1 MQEKEIQEVAEQV
14 TKTKKKPR
22 GGNSP
27 VIGNNGVMVNKDE
40 NAAMCE
46 YALNIFHSPSVDLRN
61 SEEVSAAIDGYFKD
75 CISRGLRPGNLG
87 LYAVLGLSKQEV
99 SNELRGVTHK
109 LSSSTIDLIKKAK
122 VALST
127 YREMLGSTGK
137 INPVTLIFWQ
147 KNYDGLEDKQ
157 TMEITPQKDLEAD
170 RTPEEIEKQIE
181 QDIPIDVDYE
191 EI

>member
-1 MQEKEIQEVAEQV
+1 MEQV
-14 TKTKKKPR
+14 KENIEQVVKAKKKPR

-27 VIGNNGVMVNKDE
+27 VIGDNGVLLSKEE

-46 YALNIFHSPSVDLRN
+46 YALNIFHAPKVDLHDP
-61 SEEVSAAIDGYFKD
+61 EQVSAAIDGYFKS
-75 CISRGLRPGNLG
+75 CVNNGLRPGNLG
-87 LYAVLGLSKQEV
+87 LYAVLGLSKQDV
-99 SNELRGVTHK
+99 SDAIRGTNKSKV
-109 LSSSTIDLIKKAK
+109 SPACVDIIKKAK

-147 KNYDGLEDKQ
+147 KNYDGLEDRQ
-157 TMEITPQKDLEAD
+157 TMEITPKQGQEPELS
-170 RTPEEIEKQIE
+170 PEEVRQQLE
-181 QDIPIDVDYE
+181 QDIPIDGDFE

>member
-1 MQEKEIQEVAEQV
+1 MEEKEMQEVAEQV
-14 TKTKKKPR
+14 TKAKKKPR

-27 VIGNNGVMVNKDE
+27 VIGDNGVLVNKDD
-40 NAAMCE
+40 NAAMCA
-46 YALNIFHSPSVDLRN
+46 YSLDIFHAPAINLSDP
-61 SEEVSAAIDGYFKD
+61 EEVTEAIDGYFKD
-75 CISRGLRPGNLG
+75 CMNKGLRPGNLG

-109 LSSSTIDLIKKAK
+109 LRPSTIDLIKKAK
-122 VALST
+122 VALSA

-157 TMEITPQKDLEAD
+157 TMEISPRHDLDAEC
-170 RTPEEIEKQIE
+170 TPEEIEMQLEK
-181 QDIPIDVDYE
+181 DIPVDVVE
-191 EI
+191 

>member
-1 MQEKEIQEVAEQV
+1 MWRGDRMEKKEIVEQV
-14 TKTKKKPR
+14 AKAKKKPR

-27 VIGNNGVMVNKDE
+27 VIGDNGVMVSKDE

-46 YALNIFHSPSVDLRN
+46 YALNIFHAPSVDLGDP
-61 SEEVSAAIDGYFKD
+61 EEVSDAIDRYFSD
-75 CISRGLRPGNLG
+75 CIRRGLRPGNLG
-87 LYAVLGLSKQEV
+87 LYATLGLTKQDVSDAIRGKSK
-99 SNELRGVTHK
+99 K

-157 TMEITPQKDLEAD
+157 TMEIAPRKDMEAE
-170 RTPEEIEKQIE
+170 RTPEQIE
-181 QDIPIDVDYE
+181 ADIPIDADFDDV
-191 EI
+191 